1 MKTFLRKTAEHLWA
15 QHSIDEM
22 QEIAVVMPSQ
32 RGVLYLKKELAYLSD
47 RAFLAPDF
55 MTIEEFA
62 LKMTDSTLIDPIEL
76 LFEAY
81 NCFKEVDPLVDF
93 DRFMGWGQ
101 MMLKDFDTLDMYLV
115 EPYQIF
121 SFLSEVKSLER
132 WGAEYGEEDTGKYIT
147 QHTQAYFKLYDHL
160 LEVYGRLQAR
170 LKDRG
175 LAYRGMAYRDLAARL
190 AANGTLAKQY
200 KKIYFIGFNALS
212 KGEEEII
219 RSLLKLDLAETLWDA
234 DAYYV
239 KNS

>member
-1 MKTFLRKTAEHLWA
+1 MKTFLGKTAAHLWA
-15 QHSIDEM
+15 QHGVDEM
-22 QEIAVVMPSQ
+22 QDIAVVMPSQ

-47 RAFLAPDF
+47 RPFLAPDF

-62 LKMTDSTLIDPIEL
+62 LKMTDSSLVDPIEL

-81 NCFKEVDPLVDF
+81 TCFKEVDPLVDF

-115 EPYQIF
+115 DPYQIF

-132 WGAEYGEEDTGKYIT
+132 WGAAYGEEDTGKYIT

-175 LAYRGMAYRDLAARL
+175 QVYRGIAYR
-190 AANGTLAKQY
+190 
-200 KKIYFIGFNALS
+200 
-212 KGEEEII
+212 
-219 RSLLKLDLAETLWDA
+219 
-234 DAYYV
+234 
-239 KNS
+239 

>member
-15 QHSIDEM
+15 QHSIEEM
-22 QEIAVVMPSQ
+22 QEITVVMPSQ

-47 RAFLAPDF
+47 RPFLAPDF

-81 NCFKEVDPLVDF
+81 HCFKEVDPLVDF

-121 SFLSEVKSLER
+121 SFLSEVKSFPL
-132 WGAEYGEEDTGKYIT
+132 
-147 QHTQAYFKLYDHL
+147 LYHSQKS
-160 LEVYGRLQAR
+160 R
-170 LKDRG
+170 
-175 LAYRGMAYRDLAARL
+175 
-190 AANGTLAKQY
+190 KQSQ
-200 KKIYFIGFNALS
+200 N
-212 KGEEEII
+212 
-219 RSLLKLDLAETLWDA
+219 SLLSRDPA
-234 DAYYV
+234 
-239 KNS
+239 